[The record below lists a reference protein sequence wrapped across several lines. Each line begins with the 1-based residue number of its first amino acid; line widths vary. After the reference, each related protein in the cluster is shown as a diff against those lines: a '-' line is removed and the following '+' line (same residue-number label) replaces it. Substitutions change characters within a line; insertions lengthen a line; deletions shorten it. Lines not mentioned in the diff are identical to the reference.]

1 MKGIYNGTDGGAY
14 CGSRY
19 LAKAISKENKTGIC
33 GSINEDTGLQ
43 DGSGGI
49 LVFPT
54 DVVMEELQFFKEAVA
69 KIASANNLLGWTI
82 GKYLNGHYT
91 SQKDGKQYGENSLC
105 VEIVGAD
112 IDTLEKIAMELCSSF
127 NLESALLKDY
137 SSGKVLLVNRE

>member
-14 CGSRY
+14 RGSRY

-33 GSINEDTGLQ
+33 GSFNEDICFV
-43 DGSGGI
+43 GSGGI

-54 DVVMEELQFFKEAVA
+54 DVVMEELQFFKEKVA

-82 GKYLNGHYT
+82 GKYLNGHYPRP
-91 SQKDGKQYGENSLC
+91 KDGKQYGENSLC

-137 SSGKVLLVNRE
+137 SNGKVLLVNRE